1 MISVVDHPISCV
13 GNNVYVTLSMLKSS
27 SFANNCSVK
36 IDMLSVCCWL
46 TFVLFSDGEALLCS
60 LISKTILHTYH
71 FHSYIHA
78 IKFSPDGKYVVWLL
92 LVWINFVLILLFLSK
107 KCVNETNY
115 NINITKLNLFSLL
128 YYLEQLIRKLFYGYT
143 FEFYLYPILA
153 CDNLNLSEL
162 HGNLNVKKTHTKTKQ
177 KNKKKHGNKTN
188 NTILIYSQWKIQW
201 LCISMYRLPALRDS
215 IFIYWRYVTIVNNH
229 WMCCFVGSLLL
240 QEKVKCLYFMLRVRL
255 GSIIH
260 LYCTELSMDRMMK
273 PRVWTGPVIQ
283 GNIAQT
289 TAGHEQSQNLY
300 SSCSWPGYDKN

>member
-1 MISVVDHPISCV
+1 MISVVDHPFSCV
-13 GNNVYVTLSMLKSS
+13 GNNVYVSFSMLKSS
-27 SFANNCSVK
+27 SLANNCSVK
-36 IDMLSVCCWL
+36 VDMLSLCCWL

-143 FEFYLYPILA
+143 FEFWLYPTLL
-153 CDNLNLSEL
+153 CDNLNLSEF
-162 HGNLNVKKTHTKTKQ
+162 
-177 KNKKKHGNKTN
+177 HGNKTN
-188 NTILIYSQWKIQW
+188 TTILIYSQWKIQW
-201 LCISMYRLPALRDS
+201 LCISMYRLPALIGS
-215 IFIYWRYVTIVNNH
+215 IFIYWQYVSIVNNH

-273 PRVWTGPVIQ
+273 PLVWTGPVIQ
-283 GNIAQT
+283 GNVAQT

-300 SSCSWPGYDKN
+300 PSCS